1 MPAMPSIHPSP
12 SEVVPSTL
20 VPWLA
25 LAPLAVG
32 ASTLPAALV
41 LAAAVPAVVVAG
53 RALAALAERVLPGQ
67 ALRPVALLA
76 TAALIGVVALGLR
89 ALWPALG
96 DTPYLLLPLALA
108 TALPIVPA
116 SADGT
121 AGAVMRDGLRLG
133 TRFAVVVAAT
143 ALARAALEP
152 VLPLLGRP
160 AGVLVLTGLVLAAA
174 QWLDQRRAPAAESR
188 P

>member
-1 MPAMPSIHPSP
+1 MPSIHTSP
-12 SEVVPSTL
+12 SEALPSTL

-41 LAAAVPAVVVAG
+41 LAAVVPAVVVAG
-53 RALAALAERVLPGQ
+53 RALAALASRMLPGP
-67 ALRPVALLA
+67 ALRAVALLA
-76 TAALIGVVALGLR
+76 TAALIGVVALGMR
-89 ALWPALG
+89 ALWPSLG

-121 AGAVMRDGLRLG
+121 AGAVVREGLRLG
-133 TRFAVVVAAT
+133 ARFAVVVAAT
-143 ALARAALEP
+143 ALARAALAP
-152 VLPLLGRP
+152 ALPLLGRP

-174 QWLDQRRAPAAESR
+174 QWIAGRRAPAADSR
-188 P
+188 S

>member
-1 MPAMPSIHPSP
+1 MPSIHPSP

-53 RALAALAERVLPGQ
+53 RALAALAARVLPEP

-121 AGAVMRDGLRLG
+121 AGAVVRDGLRLG
-133 TRFAVVVAAT
+133 ARFAVVVAAT

-160 AGVLVLTGLVLAAA
+160 AGMLVLTGLVLAAA